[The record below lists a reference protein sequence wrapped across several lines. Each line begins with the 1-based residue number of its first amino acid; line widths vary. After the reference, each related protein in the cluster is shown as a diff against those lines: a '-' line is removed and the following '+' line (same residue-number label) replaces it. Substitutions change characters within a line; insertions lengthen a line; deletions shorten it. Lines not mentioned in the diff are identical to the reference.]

1 MNDNNAHLLQFYDVY
16 KDNRTKWGIG
26 LNKLNIHIENY
37 KSNRTKLFLYVLWN
51 ILIFIYM
58 LEFFVNLF
66 FLLCISHGNLVSTSI
81 LSFSLLD
88 SILVILL
95 TSQGVHAYSKDKS
108 IELHKCAKY
117 FHVLSIWCSVK
128 LLLYV
133 FVAILSFAL
142 LPSEKL
148 NRLFYFYGTKGLY
161 FNYFIEIVITVNV
174 VKAVLTFF
182 TGQKVQYI
190 FSCIRTSTILK
201 SKIRKDL
208 EKQSFLFEDNT
219 YGTFMTDLR
228 E

>member
-1 MNDNNAHLLQFYDVY
+1 MNDNNEHLLLFYDAY
-16 KDNRTKWGIG
+16 KDNRNKWGIG
-26 LNKLNIHIENY
+26 LNKLNIHIDNY
-37 KSNRTKLFLYVLWN
+37 KTNRTKLFLYVLWN

-66 FLLCISHGNLVSTSI
+66 FLLSMSHGNLISKSI

-95 TSQGVHAYSKDKS
+95 TSQGLHAYSKDKS
-108 IELHKCAKY
+108 IELHKCAQY

-128 LLLYV
+128 LLLYI
-133 FVAILSFAL
+133 FVAVLSFAI
-142 LPSEKL
+142 LPTEKL
-148 NRLFYFYGTKGLY
+148 NHLFYFYGTKGVY
-161 FNYFIEIVITVNV
+161 FNYFIEIVITFNV
-174 VKAVLTFF
+174 IKSVLTFF
-182 TGQKVQYI
+182 TGQKIQYI

-208 EKQSFLFEDNT
+208 EKQSFLFEDYT
-219 YGTFMTDLR
+219 YGTFITDFR

>member
-1 MNDNNAHLLQFYDVY
+1 MNENNEQLLLFYDAY
-16 KDNRTKWGIG
+16 KDNRNKWGIR
-26 LNKLNIHIENY
+26 LNKLNIHIDDY
-37 KSNRTKLFLYVLWN
+37 KTSRTKLFLYVLWN
-51 ILIFIYM
+51 VLIFIYM

-66 FLLCISHGNLVSTSI
+66 FLLSTSHGNLVSNSI

-95 TSQGVHAYSKDKS
+95 TSQAVHAYSNDKS
-108 IELHKCAKY
+108 IELHKCARY
-117 FHVLSIWCSVK
+117 FHVLSIWCSLK

-142 LPSEKL
+142 LPSENL
-148 NRLFYFYGTKGLY
+148 NRLFYFYGTKGVS

-174 VKAVLTFF
+174 IKSVLTFF
-182 TGQKVQYI
+182 TGQKIQYI

-208 EKQSFLFEDNT
+208 EKQSFLFEDHT
-219 YGTFMTDLR
+219 YGTFMTDVR